1 VHALRFALTLEKIM
15 PGITLLGLGPGN
27 PDQLTREAWD
37 VLSSADEVWLR
48 TRQHLTVNALP
59 PTINLHSFDEL
70 YENGETFDQVYDAI
84 VEKVLE
90 LGRRPE
96 GVIYAVPGHPFVA
109 ETTSPKI
116 ARLARDEGLAT
127 RVVEGLSFLE
137 PTFSALGLDPYP
149 RLTLFDAMELSTA
162 HVPAF
167 PPDMPVLIAQI
178 YSRLVAS
185 EVKMTLN
192 EVYPDEHPVQLLHAV
207 GTKDELVEE
216 LKLYEIDR
224 SEHIGLLTSLYVPSL
239 GEGTSFEAFQEII
252 AHLRAPD
259 GCPWDHEQTHQSLR
273 THLME
278 EAYEALEAIDRGD
291 MDGMQEEF
299 GDLLLQIVLHAQI
312 ANEEGK
318 FSINSLIKNIYD
330 KIVRRHPH
338 VFGDLALDGVK
349 GVLQNWEKL
358 KEAERKDNGKKE
370 KGLLDGVPQALPA
383 LTQAQEYQ
391 DRAAR
396 VGFDWPVV
404 DGVLDKVAEEIQ
416 EIKSATNE
424 AELAEEIGD
433 LFFALVNLARWK
445 KIDAESALRETNLK
459 FKRRFAHVEQG
470 ARQQGRSL
478 SDMTLEEMDA
488 LWGSAKMLE

>member
-1 VHALRFALTLEKIM
+1 M

-37 VLSSADEVWLR
+37 VLSATDEVWLR
-48 TRQHLTVNALP
+48 TRQHPAVNALP
-59 PTINLHSFDEL
+59 PSINLHSFDDL

-90 LGRRPE
+90 LGRRPQ
-96 GVIYAVPGHPFVA
+96 GVVYAVPGHPFVA

-127 RVVEGLSFLE
+127 VIIEGLSFLE

-149 RLTLFDAMELSTA
+149 RLTLFDAMELSVS

-167 PPDMPVLIAQI
+167 PPDIPVLVAQL

-185 EVKMTLN
+185 EVKMTLG
-192 EVYPDEHPVQLLHAV
+192 ETYPDEHPVRLVHAA
-207 GTKDELVEE
+207 GTEDGLVEE

-224 SEHIGLLTSLYVPSL
+224 SEHIGMLTSLYIPPL
-239 GEGTSFEAFQEII
+239 EEGTSFEAFQEIV

-259 GCPWDHEQTHQSLR
+259 GCPWDREQTHASLR
-273 THLME
+273 THLLE
-278 EAYEALEAIDRGD
+278 ETYEALEAIDHDDFEAMR
-291 MDGMQEEF
+291 EEF
-299 GDLLLQIVLHAQI
+299 GDLLLQIVLQSQI
-312 ANEEGK
+312 ANEEGE
-318 FSINSLIKNIYD
+318 FNLNQVIQGIHT

-338 VFGDLALDGVK
+338 VFGDLALDGVQ

-358 KEAERKDNGKKE
+358 KEAERKDNGRKE
-370 KGLLDGVPQALPA
+370 KGLLDGVPLSLPA
-383 LTQAQEYQ
+383 LTQSQEYQ

-404 DGVLDKVAEEIQ
+404 DGVLEKVIEEVQ
-416 EIKSATNE
+416 EIKAATNDE
-424 AELAEEIGD
+424 QLAEEIGD
-433 LFFALVNLARWK
+433 LFFVLVNLARWK

-459 FKRRFAHVEQG
+459 FKKRFAYVEQG
-470 ARQQGRSL
+470 AKKQGREL
-478 SDMTLEEMDA
+478 SSMSLEEMDA
-488 LWGSAKMLE
+488 LWDEAKQKDG